1 MKKILSL
8 LTLALFCLVGGSA
21 WAQTFTQGNLKYTVN
36 GDKTVSVSKSSNTTG
51 AIVIP
56 ATVTYGG
63 VTYTVTEVPAKAFN
77 ETSITS
83 VTIPATVTS
92 LGSQAFASCSALGN
106 IIFQDG
112 DEEVLWIDNRGGNMG
127 TFYDSNAQKT
137 IYIGRNLALTSTNA
151 PFNNAIS
158 VEFGSKVTAINDR
171 LFYDANLLSNVKMAG
186 SITSI
191 GSYAFSYAGTD
202 AAVSE
207 MKVQLSNTLESVGE
221 AAFRG
226 CVNLKSI
233 TLPQT
238 LTNIYD
244 AAFASTGISSLSVPA
259 SVTSLPMQGFASCQ
273 NLKRIVIED
282 GDEYLWIDSRGGNV
296 GTFYG
301 CPAQK
306 TIYIGRNLS
315 LTDNRSP
322 FADNNTTSVEFGSKV
337 TEINDNLFYNSDMLS
352 NVKMSNSITTI
363 GYGAF
368 QSSGDAASVSEM
380 KVQLSSKLT
389 SIDGKAFESCVNLKS
404 ITLPQTLTNIYDEAF
419 ACTGLTS
426 LTVPASVESLPFRGF
441 ASCQNLKRINIED
454 GDEILWIDSR
464 GGSYGTFYDCPAQKT
479 IYIGRNLS
487 LTDNRSPFT
496 DNNTTSVE
504 FGDKVTE
511 INACLFS
518 GSTLLSNVKM
528 AGSIHTIG
536 SDAFSYAGTDA
547 AVSELHIQMSGIVS
561 SIGAKAF
568 YGCST
573 LKSITLP
580 QTLLGIGEEAFACS
594 GLTSISIP
602 ASTTDLPSRCFASC
616 AALQR
621 IVFED
626 TDEYVWVNTNG
637 TNSTFY
643 ECPAQKSI
651 YLGRGLLLNDNNSPF
666 SNVTSVE
673 FGREITEIP
682 SILFGSATELTEVI
696 VPWETPISIEY
707 STFTNEAYQ
716 NATLFVPNGTI
727 NKYKAHAVWKQ
738 FLKIYNSYYTVTVVG
753 AGITVSNTK
762 PHYGEDVTVTILDD
776 PDRMLVS
783 LKVNGTDVTSQVSG
797 GKYVITNVSS
807 NIEVVA
813 TFRSTKEFITL
824 TEGYAVFS
832 CPQDLD
838 FSESN
843 LCAYIVS
850 GVNKNTHQVLM
861 TRVFDVPAGT
871 GLYLIGTPGQT
882 YKIPY
887 SESYSIYKNF
897 LVANLTKGTVD
908 ATTGS
913 YTNYAFGTEGGEP
926 GFYPI
931 NGSTTLQAQTA
942 YLQLP
947 TSFVE
952 AGVKMSIILE
962 EDLIDG
968 IEDFYMDNDADAA
981 IYDLAG
987 RRLGKTKKG
996 INIVNG
1002 KKVLVK

>member
-1 MKKILSL
+1 MRRKFLLSL
-8 LTLALFCLVGGSA
+8 IALFCLAGGSA

-36 GDKTVSVSKSSNTTG
+36 GDKTVSVIKKDNNISG
-51 AIVIP
+51 DIVIP

-92 LGSQAFASCSALGN
+92 LGEQAFASCSALGN

-112 DEEVLWIDNRGGNMG
+112 DEEVLWIDNKGGNMG

-137 IYIGRNLALTSTNA
+137 IYIGRNLALTDTNA

-158 VEFGSKVTAINDR
+158 VEFGSKVTYINDN
-171 LFYDANLLSNVKMAG
+171 LFRGADLLSNVKMADG
-186 SITSI
+186 ITSI
-191 GSYAFSYAGTD
+191 GSYAFCSAGDD
-202 AAVSE
+202 ASVSE
-207 MKVQLSNTLESVGE
+207 MKVQLSNNLTSIGDKAFENCVNLKSITLPQTLTNIYGEAFAGTGISTLTVPASVESLPYRGFASCQNLKRINIEDGDEVLWIDNGGGSVGTFYDCPAQKTIYIGRNLALTDTNAPFNNTTSVE
-221 AAFRG
+221 FGNKVTYINDNLFYNSDMLSNVKMSNSITTIGSGAFQSSGDAASVSEMKVQLSSKLTSIGGKAFES

-282 GDEYLWIDSRGGNV
+282 GDEYLWIDSRGGNM

-301 CPAQK
+301 SNAQK
-306 TIYIGRNLS
+306 TIYIGRNLA
-315 LTDNRSP
+315 LTDTNAP
-322 FADNNTTSVEFGSKV
+322 FNNTTSVEFGNKV
-337 TEINDNLFYNSDMLS
+337 TVITACLFSGSKLLS
-352 NVKMSNSITTI
+352 NVKMSN
-363 GYGAF
+363 
-368 QSSGDAASVSEM
+368 
-380 KVQLSSKLT
+380 
-389 SIDGKAFESCVNLKS
+389 
-404 ITLPQTLTNIYDEAF
+404 
-419 ACTGLTS
+419 
-426 LTVPASVESLPFRGF
+426 
-441 ASCQNLKRINIED
+441 
-454 GDEILWIDSR
+454 
-464 GGSYGTFYDCPAQKT
+464 
-479 IYIGRNLS
+479 
-487 LTDNRSPFT
+487 
-496 DNNTTSVE
+496 
-504 FGDKVTE
+504 
-511 INACLFS
+511 
-518 GSTLLSNVKM
+518 
-528 AGSIHTIG
+528 SIHTIG

-547 AVSELHIQMSGIVS
+547 SVSELHIQMSGIVS
-561 SIGAKAF
+561 GIGAKAF

-602 ASTTDLPSRCFASC
+602 ASVTNLPARGFASC
-616 AALQR
+616 TALQR

-626 TDEYVWVNTNG
+626 TDEYVWVDTRG
-637 TNSTFY
+637 GSVGTFY
-643 ECPAQKSI
+643 DCPTPKSV
-651 YLGRGLLLNDNNSPF
+651 YLGRRLLLNDNNSPF

-673 FGREITEIP
+673 FGERITEIP
-682 SILFGSATELTEVI
+682 SILFGNATELTEVI
-696 VPWETPISIEY
+696 VPWETPISIEE
-707 STFTNEAYQ
+707 SAFSSEAYQ

-727 NKYKAHAVWKQ
+727 NAYKTHAVWKK

-753 AGITVSNTK
+753 GGITVSNTK
-762 PHYGEDVTVTILDD
+762 PHYGEDVTVTIIDD

-797 GKYVITNVSS
+797 GKYVIK
-807 NIEVVA
+807 NITQDVTVEG
-813 TFRSTKEFITL
+813 TFKATKEFITL

-968 IEDFYMDNDADAA
+968 INEVNDEWLMVNGQS
-981 IYDLAG
+981 IYNLAG
-987 RRLGKTKKG
+987 QRLGKMQKG
-996 INIVNG
+996 INIVGG
-1002 KKVLVK
+1002 KKILK